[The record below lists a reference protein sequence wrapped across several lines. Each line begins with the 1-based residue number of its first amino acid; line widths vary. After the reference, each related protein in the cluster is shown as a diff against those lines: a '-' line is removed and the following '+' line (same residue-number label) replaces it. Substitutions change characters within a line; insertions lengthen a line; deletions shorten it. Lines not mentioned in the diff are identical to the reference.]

1 MATTSPV
8 VAIPEVGGNESLDE
22 LVRKLLGWVGSFGSA
37 RYLHHTHTR
46 HWLPRFFDV
55 VLWRFFVQAIET
67 PHAWE
72 ELRREEY
79 PRSLR
84 PLVRYLVDEVQHEAI
99 VSALLW

>member
-1 MATTSPV
+1 MSWFFWIGKILT
-8 VAIPEVGGNESLDE
+8 
-22 LVRKLLGWVGSFGSA
+22 
-37 RYLHHTHTR
+37 HTHTS
-46 HWLPRFFDV
+46 LTTTFFLNV
-55 VLWRFFVQAIET
+55 VLCRFFVQAIET

-99 VSALLW
+99 VSALL

>member
-1 MATTSPV
+1 MSWFFWIGKILT
-8 VAIPEVGGNESLDE
+8 
-22 LVRKLLGWVGSFGSA
+22 
-37 RYLHHTHTR
+37 HTHITDY
-46 HWLPRFFDV
+46 HIFLNV
-55 VLWRFFVQAIET
+55 VLCRFFVQAIET

-99 VSALLW
+99 VSALL

>member
-1 MATTSPV
+1 MSWIGKILT
-8 VAIPEVGGNESLDE
+8 
-22 LVRKLLGWVGSFGSA
+22 
-37 RYLHHTHTR
+37 HTHITDY
-46 HWLPRFFDV
+46 HIFLNV
-55 VLWRFFVQAIET
+55 VICRFFVQAIET

-99 VSALLW
+99 VSALL

>member
-1 MATTSPV
+1 MSWFFW
-8 VAIPEVGGNESLDE
+8 IGKIL
-22 LVRKLLGWVGSFGSA
+22 
-37 RYLHHTHTR
+37 THTS
-46 HWLPRFFDV
+46 LTTRFSNV
-55 VLWRFFVQAIET
+55 VLCSFFVHAIET

-99 VSALLW
+99 VSALL